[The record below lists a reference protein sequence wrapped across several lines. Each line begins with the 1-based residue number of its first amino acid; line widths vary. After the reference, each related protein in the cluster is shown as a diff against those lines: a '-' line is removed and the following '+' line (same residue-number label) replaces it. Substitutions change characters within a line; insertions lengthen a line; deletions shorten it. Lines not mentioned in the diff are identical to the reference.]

1 MKLRTLFLGT
11 AAAVAVGGYAQAADL
26 AVAVEP
32 VDYVKVCDAF
42 GTGYYYI
49 PGTDTCL
56 KIAGQVRID
65 IYGYSDPSYALL
77 SGYGSTGSTT
87 LIADGTTAG
96 SAVAGVGYQTGAYS
110 SSWAV
115 RTRAAFNMTAQTM
128 SDLGP
133 IVTYMAFVVEANN
146 ADWNGS
152 VTNEDWTVRS
162 DGMYGAIGPV
172 MFGWVASTFDPG
184 GGYNYGQDKRS
195 DKKTDQVR
203 FSYNMG
209 GWGLMLGLE
218 DPRDRWGAAATGD
231 MPDIILALT
240 GGAGAVK
247 FGAAVGV
254 ADLTTGTG
262 WGVQANAVIDL
273 GGGSRIKAEAA
284 YADGAGS
291 FTGTALGS
299 GTSWSAMLTGI
310 LALSSNTDLRGTVS
324 YTSDVNG
331 VDTWWVAVGPRWYP
345 TSNSEVGVDLNWTDP
360 NNASSYWSVNGR
372 LKTWFNGG

>member
-11 AAAVAVGGYAQAADL
+11 AAAVAVSGYAQAADL

-65 IYGYSDPSYALL
+65 IYGYSDPSYALYTSF
-77 SGYGSTGSTT
+77 SGGSY
-87 LIADGTTAG
+87 ITA
-96 SAVAGVGYQTGAYS
+96 SYS

-115 RTRAAFNMTAQTM
+115 RTRGAFNMTAQTM

-133 IVTYMAFVVEANN
+133 IVTYMAFQVESNN

-209 GWGLMLGLE
+209 GWGIMLGLE
-218 DPRDRWGAAATGD
+218 DPRDRWGSAATGD

-240 GGAGAVK
+240 GGAGGVK

-291 FTGTALGS
+291 FTGTGLGS

-324 YTSDVNG
+324 YTSDVSG
-331 VDTWWVAVGPRWYP
+331 VDTWYVAVGPRWYP
-345 TSNSEVGVDLNWTDP
+345 TSNSEVGIDLNWTDP